1 MIISQCG
8 MCGTISSTSIGLKE
22 TLNICASADHR
33 FQSKN
38 NYLSLETI

>member
-1 MIISQCG
+1 MVISQCG
-8 MCGTISSTSIGLKE
+8 ICCTISSSSTGLKE